1 MVNKKTV
8 ILQQNR
14 GDENMG
20 IGSVRAMGDM
30 AGTRQRAAY
39 QPVDPVSKNIQN
51 EISRVQRQKQ
61 GLSAKEDMSAGKKMR
76 KRQELQQELA
86 GLNTQLRQ
94 RQAQF
99 HEKEQKEALRDE
111 AGAVVNEKTNGEKAV
126 AAATATESE
135 KKGRS
140 AEKEDVK
147 RKPADIESTEKE
159 DAKRKPA
166 DIESAEKR
174 NISAK
179 DRKNTEMK
187 AADAKAVGIEDVN
200 GRAAGTK
207 GSQLQDIGLPQKDMR
222 KIINGDSVGKQ
233 VRHRAA
239 VIARMESGIAILKG
253 EIRQDEA
260 RGADVEK
267 KKVRLEMQE
276 KKVQKAASGLPDL
289 EMPSKPFEKAAG
301 KKSERDRERT
311 YGELIRKNQDGAV
324 LMTANFSQGIIL

>member
-1 MVNKKTV
+1 
-8 ILQQNR
+8 
-14 GDENMG
+14 MG
-20 IGSVRAMGDM
+20 IGSVRAMNNM
-30 AGTRQRAAY
+30 AGTRQRTAY

-99 HEKEQKEALRDE
+99 HEKEQKEALKDE
-111 AGAVVNEKTNGEKAV
+111 AGAVGADETNGGKDV
-126 AAATATESE
+126 AAAISTESG
-135 KKGRS
+135 KKARS
-140 AEKEDVK
+140 TEKEDIQK
-147 RKPADIESTEKE
+147 KPADIESTEKQ
-159 DAKRKPA
+159 
-166 DIESAEKR
+166 

-179 DRKNTEMK
+179 DRKDTEK
-187 AADAKAVGIEDVN
+187 KDADAGVVGIEDVN
-200 GRAAGTK
+200 GRTAEVK
-207 GSQLQDIGLPQKDMR
+207 GAELQDIGLPQKDVR
-222 KIINGDSVGKQ
+222 KIVNGDSVGKQ

-267 KKVRLEMQE
+267 KKAKLEMQE

-289 EMPSKPFEKAAG
+289 EMPSRPFEKAAG
-301 KKSERDRERT
+301 KKSERDGERT
-311 YGELIRKNQDGAV
+311 YGELIRKNQDGTV
-324 LMTANFSQGIIL
+324 LLTAHFSQGIIL